1 MQLAYVTAKDR
12 GATDAC
18 LAKVVALLAGSGLKL
33 VGGVQSSL
41 DRPGRDQCDMD
52 LTLLPNGPVLRI
64 SQYLGALSE
73 GCRLDAD
80 ALETAVAEVQR
91 RLPGAQALIVNKFG
105 KQEQTGRGFVPL
117 IAEAMEAGIPVLVG
131 VNAMNLT
138 GFLAFAGDMGA
149 ALPAD
154 AAQAAN
160 WLRQAC
166 AAAV

>member
-1 MQLAYVTAKDR
+1 MQLAYVTAKER

-18 LAKVVALLAGSGLKL
+18 LAEVVARLSGSGLRL

-41 DRPGRDQCDMD
+41 DRPGRDLCDMD

-64 SQYLGALSE
+64 SQDLGALAE

-91 RLPGAQALIVNKFG
+91 RLPGARALIVNKFG

-117 IAEAMEAGIPVLVG
+117 IAEALEAGIPVLVG
-131 VNAMNLT
+131 VNTMNLT
-138 GFLAFAGDMGA
+138 GFLEFAGDIA
-149 ALPAD
+149 LALPAD
-154 AAQAAN
+154 AAKAAD
-160 WLRQAC
+160 WLRMAC
-166 AAAV
+166 AASV

>member
-1 MQLAYVTAKDR
+1 M
-12 GATDAC
+12 
-18 LAKVVALLAGSGLKL
+18 
-33 VGGVQSSL
+33 
-41 DRPGRDQCDMD
+41 
-52 LTLLPNGPVLRI
+52 LPNGPVLRI
-64 SQYLGALSE
+64 SQDLGALAE

-117 IAEAMEAGIPVLVG
+117 IAEALEAGIPVLVG
-131 VNAMNLT
+131 VNAMNLP
-138 GFLAFAGDMGA
+138 GFLDFAGDMGV

-154 AAQAAN
+154 AEQAAH

-166 AAAV
+166 GAAV